1 VTFAA
6 RLAAAALLAGASA
19 PLAAQAQGDPVRLDD
34 FAVARQGGD
43 TLQVDQ
49 LPAGDGEVTGSPQ
62 PHDRAVP
69 AEEPVAPAAARLPQL
84 SAKGQ
89 GSEQAQISEPGA
101 APDESAA
108 AVSSTAQSRPQAV
121 ARLGGRDRCDPQ
133 LAEAERERCRRIL
146 ELRAGEFNAPAA
158 PELSPEQRLL
168 AEQQPDDEGITGR
181 STVTRLRLASRDDP
195 DADLQSNQEVAALYL
210 GRQTPPAQQQPA
222 DPAAPEGD
230 ASLAQILETLQV
242 AASGGQGTP

>member
-6 RLAAAALLAGASA
+6 RLAAAALLAGAST

-34 FAVARQGGD
+34 FAVARQSRD

-49 LPAGDGEVTGSPQ
+49 LPRDEGQTTEAAPPVDRKVT
-62 PHDRAVP
+62 

-89 GSEQAQISEPGA
+89 SPQQTQISKPGG

-108 AVSSTAQSRPQAV
+108 AVSSTAQSRPQGV

-133 LAEAERERCRRIL
+133 LAEAERERCQRIL
-146 ELRAGEFNAPAA
+146 ELRAQEFNAPAA
-158 PELSPEQRLL
+158 PELSPEQKLL
-168 AEQQPDDEGITGR
+168 AEQQTDEEGAGR

-195 DADLQSNQEVAALYL
+195 DANLPSNQELAALYL
-210 GRQTPPAQQQPA
+210 GKQAPPAPQQP
-222 DPAAPEGD
+222 PEETTPEGD
-230 ASLAQILETLQV
+230 AALAQILQTLQV
-242 AASGGQGTP
+242 AAGSQGTP